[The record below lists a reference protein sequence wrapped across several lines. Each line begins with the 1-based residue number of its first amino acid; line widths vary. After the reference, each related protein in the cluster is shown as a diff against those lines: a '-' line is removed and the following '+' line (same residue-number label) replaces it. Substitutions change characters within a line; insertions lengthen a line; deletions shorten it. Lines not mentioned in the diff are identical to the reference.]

1 MNLPTPE
8 TYDELQRAYDFF
20 NEKLFSNELPPCLIT
35 LQREKR
41 TYGYCSFKR
50 FVGRES
56 GYTVDEIAM
65 NPVYFSIRTIK
76 ATLSTLVHEMV
87 HQWQFHFGEPGRRGY
102 HNKQWAARMERVG
115 LMPSDTG
122 EPGGRKVGQSM
133 THYIIA
139 GGPFDMA
146 CDELLTGHFRL
157 SWMDRFPPYQPKPGA
172 VLSPTG
178 KGYIDDEEDD
188 SEHEQEVEEGRD
200 PVELDDEIIEAMRF
214 VTPPPEAPVNKTNR
228 EKYSCPV
235 CHINLW
241 GKPGIVVYCGGEHCN
256 KAALVVLRKVRT
268 SS

>member
-87 HQWQFHFGEPGRRGY
+87 HQWQFHFGEPG
-102 HNKQWAARMERVG
+102 
-115 LMPSDTG
+115 
-122 EPGGRKVGQSM
+122 
-133 THYIIA
+133 
-139 GGPFDMA
+139 
-146 CDELLTGHFRL
+146 
-157 SWMDRFPPYQPKPGA
+157 A

-256 KAALVVLRKVRT
+256 KAALVVLK
-268 SS
+268 

>member
-157 SWMDRFPPYQPKPGA
+157 SGWTGFRLTS
-172 VLSPTG
+172 LSP
-178 KGYIDDEEDD
+178 
-188 SEHEQEVEEGRD
+188 
-200 PVELDDEIIEAMRF
+200 
-214 VTPPPEAPVNKTNR
+214 
-228 EKYSCPV
+228 
-235 CHINLW
+235 
-241 GKPGIVVYCGGEHCN
+241 
-256 KAALVVLRKVRT
+256 ALC
-268 SS
+268 

>member
-102 HNKQWAARMERVG
+102 HNKQWAAR
-115 LMPSDTG
+115 
-122 EPGGRKVGQSM
+122 
-133 THYIIA
+133 
-139 GGPFDMA
+139 
-146 CDELLTGHFRL
+146 
-157 SWMDRFPPYQPKPGA
+157 
-172 VLSPTG
+172 
-178 KGYIDDEEDD
+178 
-188 SEHEQEVEEGRD
+188 
-200 PVELDDEIIEAMRF
+200 
-214 VTPPPEAPVNKTNR
+214 
-228 EKYSCPV
+228 
-235 CHINLW
+235 
-241 GKPGIVVYCGGEHCN
+241 
-256 KAALVVLRKVRT
+256 
-268 SS
+268 

>member
-56 GYTVDEIAM
+56 GYRVDEIAM

-133 THYIIA
+133 THYIRQKKREMEVWCQ
-139 GGPFDMA
+139 PKKE
-146 CDELLTGHFRL
+146 CR
-157 SWMDRFPPYQPKPGA
+157 DRFYLYVDKHA
-172 VLSPTG
+172 
-178 KGYIDDEEDD
+178 K
-188 SEHEQEVEEGRD
+188 EVRLTFIQD
-200 PVELDDEIIEAMRF
+200 
-214 VTPPPEAPVNKTNR
+214 
-228 EKYSCPV
+228 
-235 CHINLW
+235 
-241 GKPGIVVYCGGEHCN
+241 
-256 KAALVVLRKVRT
+256 
-268 SS
+268 